1 MPAARWV
8 GSAVLRKED
17 ERLLA
22 GQGMFLDDIEV
33 AGVLEAAMLRSP
45 HAHAKIKSVDVSAAE
60 KMPGVKAVR
69 VIQGPG
75 TEIQWALD
83 DWEQYCFVPDFSGTG
98 LIESPVKA
106 IEMWQLEFDA
116 IRAGGALAVFLLLY
130 FFNPAQLVV
139 STSSEAVGALIQA
152 AKEALKEEIEEKY
165 KDELKQYK
173 ERSVFLQT
181 QVGFFQELIKE
192 SAKTTNK
199 AVEALAELRNQ
210 PNAPPGIEEA
220 LAQLRQKNTQA
231 AEAILQFTAERAF
244 VVRVDLE
251 RPRGCVDLADGRV
264 VLIEERL
271 TEDGGIIGLRVDITE
286 LKQREASFR
295 LLFDSNPVPM
305 IVCALDDERI
315 LGVNDAAVEHYGY
328 SRAEFE
334 KLTIRSVQAFE
345 SEPPWSGDRSSDEQ
359 TARTWKH
366 VRADGTLIDL
376 AIYSR
381 QLVYGDRPAVLLA
394 LMDITERKRAEARLA
409 FMAQHDGLTGL
420 PNRNLLRQHMDEILL
435 HTRRSADK
443 AAVLVLGLDNFKA
456 VNDTLGHGIGDKLLR
471 GVAKRLRSTLREEDT
486 LARLNSDEFAIV
498 QSGLARPEDAVLLSR
513 RLLEAVGEPY
523 LLDGHSVVIG
533 ASIGIA
539 MAPGDG
545 DESDKLLKNADM
557 ALSRAKNDSRGTFS
571 FFEAGMDARAQSRR
585 KIELD
590 LRDAI
595 QNDVL
600 RPYYQPLV
608 DLATGRITGF
618 EALVRWPHP
627 ERGMISPAEFIP
639 VAEETGLINALGGLM
654 LRRACMDAAQWPDDV
669 RVAVNLSP
677 LQFRVGNL
685 LSVVM
690 DALKQSGLPARRLEL
705 EITETLLLEKSS
717 QVLAT
722 LHALRALGVRI
733 SMDDFGTGYS
743 SLSYLRSFP
752 FDKIKIDQS
761 FVRDLAANPDAQ
773 AIVRSIISL
782 GKGLGVT
789 ITAEGVETEAEVNCL
804 RNEGCHEG
812 QGFLFSRARPN
823 ADIVGLLKTQG
834 NWSSPAGAAL
844 VA

>member
-1 MPAARWV
+1 MQTIRRKQAKKPKHAAITRIPGRPAKPSPKLSGSRRRASTEIGEIVRKRAEAEAAIAEARK
-8 GSAVLRKED
+8 SHERLREAIDILPQGIVFLDADGRYILWNKKYAEIYSRSSDLFKPGARLEDTIRIGVERGDYPEAIGREQEWID
-17 ERLLA
+17 ERLTRLY
-22 GQGMFLDDIEV
+22 Q
-33 AGVLEAAMLRSP
+33 
-45 HAHAKIKSVDVSAAE
+45 
-60 KMPGVKAVR
+60 PGGR
-69 VIQGPG
+69 H
-75 TEIQWALD
+75 
-83 DWEQYCFVPDFSGTG
+83 EQT
-98 LIESPVKA
+98 
-106 IEMWQLEFDA
+106 
-116 IRAGGALAVFLLLY
+116 
-130 FFNPAQLVV
+130 
-139 STSSEAVGALIQA
+139 
-152 AKEALKEEIEEKY
+152 
-165 KDELKQYK
+165 
-173 ERSVFLQT
+173 
-181 QVGFFQELIKE
+181 
-192 SAKTTNK
+192 
-199 AVEALAELRNQ
+199 
-210 PNAPPGIEEA
+210 
-220 LAQLRQKNTQA
+220 
-231 AEAILQFTAERAF
+231 
-244 VVRVDLE
+244 
-251 RPRGCVDLADGRV
+251 LADGRV
-264 VLIEERL
+264 ILIEERL
-271 TEDGGIIGLRVDITE
+271 TESGGIIGLRVDISE

-315 LGVNDAAVEHYGY
+315 LGVNDAAIAHYGY

-334 KLTIRSVQAFE
+334 QLTIRNVQAFE
-345 SEPPWSGDRSSDEQ
+345 SEPPWSGDHSSDEQ
-359 TARTWKH
+359 RARTWKH

-381 QLVYGDRPAVLLA
+381 QLVYADQPAVLLA

-409 FMAQHDGLTGL
+409 FMAQHDDLTGL
-420 PNRNLLRQHMDEILL
+420 PNRTLLRQQMDDILL
-435 HTRRSADK
+435 HTRRSPEK
-443 AAVLVLGLDNFKA
+443 VAVLVLGLDNFKA
-456 VNDTLGHGIGDKLLR
+456 VNDTLGHGVGDKLLR
-471 GVAKRLRSTLREEDT
+471 SVAKRLGSTLREEDI

-498 QSGLARPEDAVLLSR
+498 QSGLTRPEDAVLLAR

-545 DESDKLLKNADM
+545 DESEKLLKSADM

-585 KIELD
+585 KIEID

-600 RPYYQPLV
+600 RPYYQPLI

-618 EALVRWPHP
+618 EALVRWPHA

-639 VAEETGLINALGGLM
+639 VAEETGLINPLGGLM
-654 LRRACMDAAQWPDDV
+654 LRRACMDAAGWPDDV

-773 AIVRSIISL
+773 AIIRAIVSL
-782 GKGLGVT
+782 GIGLGVT
-789 ITAEGVETEAEVNCL
+789 ITAEGVETEAELSCL
-804 RNEGCHEG
+804 RAEGCHEG

-823 ADIVGLLKTQG
+823 AEIVGLLRAQCGTDVVPSAAIGG
-834 NWSSPAGAAL
+834 NAAL

>member
-1 MPAARWV
+1 MPTIRPKKIRKPKRTATARIPGRPAKPSPKLSDGTRRVAVEIGEIVRKRAEAEAAI
-8 GSAVLRKED
+8 ADARKSH
-17 ERLLA
+17 ERLREAIDILP
-22 GQGMFLDDIEV
+22 QGIVFLDPEGRYILWNKKYSEIYSRSSDLFEPGARLEDTIRV
-33 AGVLEAAMLRSP
+33 GVERGDYPEAQGREEEW
-45 HAHAKIKSVDVSAAE
+45 IAE
-60 KMPGVKAVR
+60 R
-69 VIQGPG
+69 
-75 TEIQWALD
+75 
-83 DWEQYCFVPDFSGTG
+83 
-98 LIESPVKA
+98 
-106 IEMWQLEFDA
+106 
-116 IRAGGALAVFLLLY
+116 
-130 FFNPAQLVV
+130 
-139 STSSEAVGALIQA
+139 
-152 AKEALKEEIEEKY
+152 
-165 KDELKQYK
+165 
-173 ERSVFLQT
+173 
-181 QVGFFQELIKE
+181 LIK
-192 SAKTTNK
+192 
-199 AVEALAELRNQ
+199 LYQ
-210 PNAPPGIEEA
+210 PGGRHE
-220 LAQLRQKNTQA
+220 Q
-231 AEAILQFTAERAF
+231 
-244 VVRVDLE
+244 V
-251 RPRGCVDLADGRV
+251 LADGRV
-264 VLIEERL
+264 ILIEERL
-271 TEDGGIIGLRVDITE
+271 TSDGGVIGLRVDITE

-305 IVCALDDERI
+305 IVCALDGERI
-315 LGVNDAAVEHYGY
+315 LAVNDAAVQHYGY
-328 SRAEFE
+328 SRAKFE
-334 KLTIRSVQAFE
+334 KLSIRSLQAFDAE
-345 SEPPWSGDRSSDEQ
+345 LPWAGDRSSDEQ
-359 TARTWKH
+359 AVRTWKH
-366 VRADGTLIDL
+366 VRGDGTLIDL

-381 QLVYGDRPAVLLA
+381 QLIHGDQPAILLS

-420 PNRNLLRQHMDEILL
+420 PNRTLLRQQMDDLLL
-435 HTRRSADK
+435 HTRRSAEK
-443 AAVLVLGLDNFKA
+443 VAVLVFGLDNFKA

-471 GVAKRLRSTLREEDT
+471 GVAKRLRSTLREEDV

-498 QSGLARPEDAVLLSR
+498 QSGLARPEDAVLLAK
-513 RLLEAVGEPY
+513 RLLEAIADPY
-523 LLDGHSVVIG
+523 LLNGHSVVIG

-571 FFEAGMDARAQSRR
+571 FFEAGMDARAQTRR
-585 KIELD
+585 KIEAD

-600 RPYYQPLV
+600 RPYYQPLI

-627 ERGMISPAEFIP
+627 ERGMVSPAEYIP
-639 VAEETGLINALGGLM
+639 VAEETGLINAVGGLM
-654 LRRACMDAAQWPDDV
+654 LRRACRDAARWPDDV

-690 DALKQSGLPARRLEL
+690 DALKQSGLPPKRLEL

-722 LHALRALGVRI
+722 LHALRTLGVRI

-761 FVRDLAANPDAQ
+761 FVRGLGSNRDAQ

-782 GKGLGVT
+782 GIGLGVT
-789 ITAEGVETEAEVNCL
+789 ITAEGVETEAELSCL
-804 RNEGCHEG
+804 RAEGCHEG

-823 ADIVGLLKTQG
+823 VEIVSLLKAQRG
-834 NWSSPAGAAL
+834 ERPAGDAL

>member
-1 MPAARWV
+1 
-8 GSAVLRKED
+8 
-17 ERLLA
+17 
-22 GQGMFLDDIEV
+22 
-33 AGVLEAAMLRSP
+33 
-45 HAHAKIKSVDVSAAE
+45 
-60 KMPGVKAVR
+60 
-69 VIQGPG
+69 
-75 TEIQWALD
+75 
-83 DWEQYCFVPDFSGTG
+83 
-98 LIESPVKA
+98 
-106 IEMWQLEFDA
+106 
-116 IRAGGALAVFLLLY
+116 
-130 FFNPAQLVV
+130 
-139 STSSEAVGALIQA
+139 
-152 AKEALKEEIEEKY
+152 
-165 KDELKQYK
+165 
-173 ERSVFLQT
+173 
-181 QVGFFQELIKE
+181 
-192 SAKTTNK
+192 
-199 AVEALAELRNQ
+199 
-210 PNAPPGIEEA
+210 
-220 LAQLRQKNTQA
+220 
-231 AEAILQFTAERAF
+231 
-244 VVRVDLE
+244 
-251 RPRGCVDLADGRV
+251 
-264 VLIEERL
+264 
-271 TEDGGIIGLRVDITE
+271 
-286 LKQREASFR
+286 
-295 LLFDSNPVPM
+295 
-305 IVCALDDERI
+305 
-315 LGVNDAAVEHYGY
+315 
-328 SRAEFE
+328 
-334 KLTIRSVQAFE
+334 
-345 SEPPWSGDRSSDEQ
+345 
-359 TARTWKH
+359 
-366 VRADGTLIDL
+366 
-376 AIYSR
+376 
-381 QLVYGDRPAVLLA
+381 
-394 LMDITERKRAEARLA
+394 
-409 FMAQHDGLTGL
+409 
-420 PNRNLLRQHMDEILL
+420 MDEILL
-435 HTRRSADK
+435 HTRRSSEK
-443 AAVLVLGLDNFKA
+443 VAVLVLGLDNFKA

-513 RLLEAVGEPY
+513 RLLEAIGEPY

-545 DESDKLLKNADM
+545 DDSEKLLKNADM

-654 LRRACMDAAQWPDDV
+654 LRRACMDAASWPDDV

-690 DALKQSGLPARRLEL
+690 DALKQSGLPATRLEL

-761 FVRDLAANPDAQ
+761 FVRDLGANRDAPGDRAFDHQPRQGPRRHHHRRRRRDRSRIELPARRGLPRRAGLPVQPRRGPTPRSSALLQAQRGTEFVAPVEPDDDRAGGVRKCWTFFPSPLVGEGACGRSPRRMRSLSRDGPLTRHERASRVRATLSHKGRGRAPPLPGHRANSSYECSAQ
-773 AIVRSIISL
+773 AI
-782 GKGLGVT
+782 
-789 ITAEGVETEAEVNCL
+789 A
-804 RNEGCHEG
+804 
-812 QGFLFSRARPN
+812 
-823 ADIVGLLKTQG
+823 
-834 NWSSPAGAAL
+834 
-844 VA
+844 